1 MPLGLSAGEYTRIR
15 RLKTSAN
22 SLNDPVIDGFG
33 YTTMEYSGT
42 PSTTS
47 GATAM
52 VLTCIDPRY
61 TYAIEQY
68 LLNQLDAQHSFDLFA
83 LAGSSLGASVTGSTA
98 ANLRSNYKWQEV
110 FFEHLQIA
118 KLLHNIQNVWVFD
131 HLDCGAYKNFYSPPL
146 SGPNGPDCLQQPH
159 VNVFNS
165 LKSNIQSSGIP
176 SISGLNIQG
185 WIMTSP
191 ECPRNGCTGCNSTS
205 GCLYSISGTTSTY
218 TNLCTYIPPNTGASV
233 LVLGCIDP
241 RYASLL
247 SSFLINYKD
256 VQFSYDL
263 LTLAGASIGVNQSY
277 LSYPSS
283 LRTAGV
289 AGSQYP
295 LNSIPQF
302 GVNWGPMLFEHINIA
317 LALHSITE
325 IWVFDHLDCGAYKAI
340 LGLATDLDPK
350 IHTTQL
356 DKLKGFISQTY
367 PSLGYKGFVMD
378 TSGKIT
384 KVSTNSKGINLDN
397 IIIKDFGSS
406 RIRNPASEFTDM
418 VGREALS
425 YPVNSQIPGV
435 PGTSFGNR
443 TKIYNLCNCSTK
455 TL

>member
-1 MPLGLSAGEYTRIR
+1 MHLGLSASDYTRIR

-22 SLNDPVIDGFG
+22 SLKEPLINGFNFR
-33 YTTMEYSGT
+33 TMVYSGT

-52 VLTCIDPRY
+52 VLACIDPRY
-61 TYAIEQY
+61 TFALEQY
-68 LLNQLDAQHSFDLFA
+68 LLNQLDAQHTYDLFA
-83 LAGSSLGASVTGSTA
+83 LAGSSLGASLAGTTV
-98 ANLRSNYKWQEV
+98 ANLRPDYTWQEV

-159 VNVFNS
+159 INVFNL
-165 LKSNIQSSGIP
+165 LKSQIQGSGIS

-185 WIMTSP
+185 WVMTSP
-191 ECPRNGCTGCNSTS
+191 ECSGSPTTS
-205 GCLYSISGTTSTY
+205 CFYDISGTTSI
-218 TNLCTYIPPNTGASV
+218 NSNVCTYVPPNTGAKV

-241 RYASLL
+241 RYSAML

-256 VQFSYDL
+256 VLFTYDL
-263 LTLAGASIGVNQSY
+263 LTLAGSSLGVNQSY

-295 LNSIPQF
+295 LNTISQF
-302 GVNWGPMLFEHINIA
+302 GVKWGNAFFQHINIA

-325 IWVFDHLDCGAYKAI
+325 IWIFDHLDCGAYKAI
-340 LGLATDLDPK
+340 RGLTTDLDPT
-350 IHTTQL
+350 IHTTEL
-356 DKLKGFISQTY
+356 TKLKGFINTTY
-367 PSLGYKGFVMD
+367 PALAFKGFVMD
-378 TSGKIT
+378 TSGIIT
-384 KVSTNSKGINLDN
+384 KVVDSNNGVYVDN
-397 IIIKDFGSS
+397 VIIKDFGSS
-406 RIRNPASEFTDM
+406 RIRNPASEFIDI
-418 VGREALS
+418 VGRESLS
-425 YPVNSQIPGV
+425 YPLNSQIPGV
-435 PGTSFGNR
+435 SGTSFGIK
-443 TKIYNLCNCSTK
+443 TTIHNLCNCSTK

>member
-1 MPLGLSAGEYTRIR
+1 MPLGLSASDYTRIR

-22 SLNDPVIDGFG
+22 SLNDRIIQGFN
-33 YTTMEYSGT
+33 YTTAIYSGT
-42 PSTTS
+42 PSTAS

-52 VLTCIDPRY
+52 VLACIDPRY
-61 TYAIEQY
+61 TFALEQY
-68 LLNQLDAQHSFDLFA
+68 LLNQLDAQHTYDLFA
-83 LAGSSLGASVTGSTA
+83 LAGSSLGASLTGTTA
-98 ANLRSNYKWQEV
+98 ANLRPDYTWQEV

-118 KLLHNIQNVWVFD
+118 KLLHNIQNIWIFD

-159 VNVFNS
+159 INVFNL
-165 LKSNIQSSGIP
+165 LKSQIQGSGIP

-185 WIMTSP
+185 WVMTSP
-191 ECPRNGCTGCNSTS
+191 ECSGSSTS
-205 GCLYSISGTTSTY
+205 SCFYGISGTTSIN
-218 TNLCTYIPPNTGASV
+218 TNVCTYVPPNTGAKV

-241 RYASLL
+241 RYSAML

-256 VQFSYDL
+256 VLFTYDL

-295 LNSIPQF
+295 LNSISQF
-302 GVNWGPMLFEHINIA
+302 GVKWGNAFFQHINIA

-340 LGLATDLDPK
+340 KGLTTDLDPT
-350 IHTTQL
+350 IHTTEL
-356 DKLKGFISQTY
+356 TKLKGFINTTY
-367 PSLGYKGFVMD
+367 PALAFKGFVMD
-378 TSGKIT
+378 TSGVIT
-384 KVSTNSKGINLDN
+384 EVVDTNNGIYVDN

-406 RIRNPASEFTDM
+406 RIRNPASEFTDI
-418 VGREALS
+418 VGRESLS
-425 YPVNSQIPGV
+425 YPLNSEIPGV
-435 PGTSFGNR
+435 TGMSFGNR
-443 TKIYNLCNCSTK
+443 TKIHNLCNCSTK

>member
-1 MPLGLSAGEYTRIR
+1 MPLGLSASDYIRIK
-15 RLKTSAN
+15 RLQTSTK
-22 SLNDPVIDGFG
+22 SLTEPIIQGFG
-33 YTTMEYSGT
+33 YNTIEYSGT

-52 VLTCIDPRY
+52 VLACIDPRY
-61 TYAIEQY
+61 TFALEQY
-68 LLNQLDAQHSFDLFA
+68 LLNQLDSQHSFDLFA
-83 LAGSSLGASVTGSTA
+83 LAGSSLGASLTGTTA
-98 ANLRSNYKWQEV
+98 ANLRPDYNWQEI

-146 SGPNGPDCLQQPH
+146 SGPNGSDCLQQPH
-159 VNVFNS
+159 INVFNL
-165 LKSNIQSSGIP
+165 LKSQIQSSGIAG
-176 SISGLNIQG
+176 ITGLNIQG
-185 WIMTSP
+185 WIMDSP
-191 ECPRNGCTGCNSTS
+191 TCS
-205 GCLYSISGTTSTY
+205 GLSSGYSNFYGISGTTSIN
-218 TNLCTYIPPNTGASV
+218 TNISDYVPPNTGAKV

-277 LSYPSS
+277 LTYPSL

-302 GVNWGPMLFEHINIA
+302 GVNWGSMFFQHINIA

-340 LGLATDLDPK
+340 LGLSSDLDLA
-350 IHTTQL
+350 IHTTEL
-356 DKLKGFISQTY
+356 TKLKGFINTTY
-367 PSLGYKGFVMD
+367 PALAFKGFVMD
-378 TSGKIT
+378 TNGKIT
-384 KVSTNSKGINLDN
+384 KVSSNSKGINLDN

-406 RIRNPASEFTDM
+406 KIRNPASEFTDI
-418 VGREALS
+418 VGRESLS
-425 YPVNSQIPGV
+425 YPLNSQISGV
-435 PGTSFGNR
+435 TGTSFGNK
-443 TKIYNLCNCSTK
+443 TKIHNLCNCSTK